1 MQKTGKSKRSQKK
14 FFTVESANKM
24 LPLVRS
30 ITSDVVERFRELEVL
45 RERLEIL
52 QNSRRE
58 RLSQAHRE
66 EVEEVERDFDKV
78 KDDLVALMEELRGLG
93 VEFKG
98 PEGLVDFP
106 ALLDNRE
113 IYLCWKVGEPE
124 VMYWHERDAGFT
136 GRQHLTPKMAIGRSH
151 N

>member
-1 MQKTGKSKRSQKK
+1 MQKTGKSRQSHKQ
-14 FFTVESANKM
+14 FFTLEAANKM

-30 ITSDVVERFRELEVL
+30 IATDVVAKFSELEEL
-45 RERLEIL
+45 RGRLEIL

-66 EVEEVERDFDKV
+66 EVEEVEREFDRV
-78 KDDLVALMEELRGLG
+78 KDELLALMEELRSLG

-106 ALLDNRE
+106 AILDNRE

-124 VMYWHERDAGFT
+124 IMYWHERESGFA
-136 GRQHLTPKMAIGRSH
+136 GRQHWTPKMSLGRR
-151 N
+151 NN

>member
-1 MQKTGKSKRSQKK
+1 MQKTGESRRSKKK

-30 ITSDVVERFRELEVL
+30 IATDVVAKFRDVNEL

-58 RLSQAHRE
+58 RLSPAHRE
-66 EVEEVERDFDKV
+66 EVEEVEREFEKV
-78 KDDLVALMEELRGLG
+78 KEELVALLDELRNLG

-106 ALLDNRE
+106 AIMDKRE
-113 IYLCWKVGEPE
+113 IYLCWRVGEPE
-124 VMYWHERDAGFT
+124 VMYWHEHDAGFT
-136 GRQHLTPKMAIGRSH
+136 GRQHLTAKMSIGRGE